1 MYKST
6 FCFTPSNII
15 TVYLSSSLS
24 LSAFLLYTISII
36 ADAGGESGIYETGV
50 DHASTIKNSTYE
62 NSSLGIRI
70 EHPANW
76 KPFEKISAATN
87 ANVVEFVPFVESE
100 HDPLTPFF
108 SISVENLKE
117 VKVLQKAQDES
128 PSRMGSNN
136 DNTLEVLTERNLE
149 LAKSLPDFSIIELN
163 RTSILSDSPAYK
175 IVYTFA
181 DPGSPLHPV
190 FESLNIWTLKE
201 DKAYTISYTAPESE
215 FSSHL
220 YSIQNM
226 IDSFEIGNNI
236 SS

>member
-15 TVYLSSSLS
+15 SVYLFLSLS
-24 LSAFLLYTISII
+24 LSAILLYPISII
-36 ADAGGESGIYETGV
+36 PDAGGKSRIYEVGIDYT
-50 DHASTIKNSTYE
+50 SIIKNSTYE

-76 KPFEKISAATN
+76 KPFEKTSATTN
-87 ANVVEFVPFVESE
+87 ASVIEFVPLVESE

-108 SISVENLKE
+108 SISIENLKE
-117 VKVLQKAQDES
+117 VKVSQKLQDES
-128 PSRMGSNN
+128 PSIRGPDN
-136 DNTLEVLTERNLE
+136 DSTLEVLTERNLE
-149 LAKSLPDFSIIELN
+149 LAKFLPDFNIIELN

-175 IVYTFA
+175 IVYTFV

-190 FESLNIWTLKE
+190 FKSLNIWTVKE

-215 FSSHL
+215 FSNHMN
-220 YSIQNM
+220 SIQNM
-226 IDSFEIGNNI
+226 IDSFVIGNNN
-236 SS
+236 